1 MLNRFLS
8 NPQNFPPM
16 EDPGMVVPPNV
27 AMAGVGGGGAS
38 AGGYQGQAS
47 VSSTIEESSRP
58 SSWFGGL
65 FGGKKEDTKSNGG
78 GGGKTEVLES
88 FDAPSTPI
96 PSFEYK

>member
-27 AMAGVGGGGAS
+27 AMAGVGGGGAP
-38 AGGYQGQAS
+38 AGFQGQAS
-47 VSSTIEESSRP
+47 LSSTAEESSGS
-58 SSWFGGL
+58 SSWFGGF
-65 FGGKKEDTKSNGG
+65 FGGKKEDAKSSI

-88 FDAPSTPI
+88 FDAPSAPI